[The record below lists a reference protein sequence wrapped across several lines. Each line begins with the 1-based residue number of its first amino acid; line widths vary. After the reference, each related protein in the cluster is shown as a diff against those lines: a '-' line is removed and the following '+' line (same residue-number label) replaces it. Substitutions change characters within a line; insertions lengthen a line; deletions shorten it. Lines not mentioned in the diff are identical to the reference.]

1 MEISVI
7 KISSKGQ
14 IVIPAS
20 WRKRLGL
27 KEGEELLAIGEGDVL
42 LLKKIEKSAIKT
54 EFEESLKPIRK
65 KIKKSRITKKDIDEA
80 IKKVRKVS

>member
-1 MEISVI
+1 MEITII

-42 LLKKIEKSAIKT
+42 LLKKIEKTAIKT

-65 KIKKSRITKKDIDEA
+65 KIKKAGIARKDVEKA

>member
-1 MEISVI
+1 MDISVI

-20 WRKRLGL
+20 WRKKMGL
-27 KEGEELLAIGEGDVL
+27 KDGEELLAIGEGDIL
-42 LLKKIEKSAIKT
+42 LLKKIEKTALKT

-65 KIKKSRITKKDIDEA
+65 KIKKLGVNKKDVEAA

>member
-1 MEISVI
+1 MEITVI

-42 LLKKIEKSAIKT
+42 VLKKIEKTAIKT

-65 KIKKSRITKKDIDEA
+65 KIKKAGITRKDIDKA

>member
-20 WRKRLGL
+20 WRKKMGL
-27 KEGEELLAIGEGDVL
+27 KDGEELLAIGEGDVL
-42 LLKKIEKSAIKT
+42 LLKKIEKTTLKA
-54 EFEESLKPIRK
+54 EFEESVKPIRK
-65 KIKKSRITKKDIDEA
+65 KIKRLGVTRKDVEDA